1 MQHPTRALGY
11 TDLPELYMNLRQTV
25 DEIRGRVVREAVRQT
40 ASNGAGGALL
50 PVHDEIARLVLSYQQ
65 LYSLR
70 DVVGRMPPSPN
81 SLRARI
87 GGVVVRMVQR
97 MLFWYTPQIHRFHN
111 ATLAVAEHV
120 CAAMEKQLA
129 ATRRLYAELAEVRSE
144 MRVRSAQTA
153 SLTDSVS
160 AVPSRDPGF
169 DYYLFALRNR
179 VMASAEEQA
188 LDVQQHLSAIEGFT
202 PALPGGP
209 WLDIGC
215 GAGNWLQAVQ
225 RSGRDAV
232 GVEDNLAA
240 LTHCRAQN
248 LAVTDADPLTFLRHA
263 ADSSYALISAIHTLN
278 RYPARYGWEL
288 VGEAVRALKP
298 NGIFILESSNPGSLL
313 AGSEDV
319 WYDPTVLR
327 PLPAF
332 TAQFLL
338 EYFGLE
344 MVLQRALNP
353 APEEPGIPDTEME
366 FVRLLNSQLY
376 GPRAYA
382 MIARRPL
389 VPRESTRAA
398 SLVPSP

>member
-153 SLTDSVS
+153 SLTDFVS
-160 AVPSRDPGF
+160 GAPPRDPGF
-169 DYYLFALRNR
+169 DHYLFALRNR
-179 VMASAEEQA
+179 VMATVEERA
-188 LDVQQHLSAIEGFT
+188 LDAQKHLSTIESFT
-202 PALPGGP
+202 PALPAGP

-215 GAGNWLQAVQ
+215 GAGDWLHAVQ
-225 RSGRDAV
+225 CSGRDAA
-232 GVEDNLAA
+232 GVEDNIAA
-240 LTHCRAQN
+240 LAHCRAQN
-248 LAVTDADPLTFLRHA
+248 LPVTDADPLVFLRHA
-263 ADSSYALISAIHTLN
+263 ADSGYSLISAFHTLD

-288 VGEAVRALKP
+288 VREAVRALKP
-298 NGIFILESSNPGSLL
+298 AGIFILESYNPGSLL

-344 MVLQRALNP
+344 IVLRRALNS
-353 APEEPGIPDTEME
+353 APEEPPIPVVELE
-366 FVRLLNSQLY
+366 FVRRLNSHLY
-376 GPRAYA
+376 GARAYA
-382 MIARRPL
+382 LIARRPAEI
-389 VPRESTRAA
+389 RESYRAGGPDPA
-398 SLVPSP
+398 Q